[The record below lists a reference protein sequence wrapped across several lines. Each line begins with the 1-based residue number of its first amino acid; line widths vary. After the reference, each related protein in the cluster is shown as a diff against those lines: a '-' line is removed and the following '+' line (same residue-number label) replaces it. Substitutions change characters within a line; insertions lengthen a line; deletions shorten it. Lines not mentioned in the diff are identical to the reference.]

1 MIYEAPESYILK
13 IPVSVGPEVA
23 NSKSLQSYKF
33 LLRIPWRWGE
43 IMHLV
48 LLGCI

>member
-1 MIYEAPESYILK
+1 MIYKAPESYILK

-23 NSKSLQSYKF
+23 NSGSLQSYKI
-33 LLRIPWRWGE
+33 LTAIPWRWGDFL
-43 IMHLV
+43 HPV